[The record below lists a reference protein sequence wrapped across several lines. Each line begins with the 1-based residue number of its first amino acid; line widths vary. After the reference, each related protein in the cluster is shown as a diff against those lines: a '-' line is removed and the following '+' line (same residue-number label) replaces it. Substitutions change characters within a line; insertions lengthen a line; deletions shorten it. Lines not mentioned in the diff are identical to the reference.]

1 MKKLL
6 ILISVVGLGFIYRE
20 LTISN
25 PDLVLFVSQTCP
37 HCKNVEDY
45 IQQNNISN
53 KIIIDLKEVNQQPQN
68 QQLLQTTAN
77 KCPGLDTSQGIGLP
91 LAFFPGTNTCL
102 SGDSP
107 IIDRLSQMVK

>member
-1 MKKLL
+1 MKKFL
-6 ILISVVGLGFIYRE
+6 ILISVVGLGFLYRQQ
-20 LTISN
+20 TISN

-45 IQQNNISN
+45 IRQNKVSD
-53 KIIIDLKEVNQQPQN
+53 KIKIDLKEVYQQPTN
-68 QQLLQTTAN
+68 QQLLQNTAD

-91 LAFFPGTNTCL
+91 LAYFPGTNSCL
-102 SGDSP
+102 TGDTP

>member
-37 HCKNVEDY
+37 HCQNVEDY
-45 IQQNNISN
+45 IKTT
-53 KIIIDLKEVNQQPQN
+53 KINDKIKIDLKEVNQQPDN
-68 QQLLQTTAN
+68 QQLLQNTAN
-77 KCPGLDTSQGIGLP
+77 NCQGLDISQGIGLP
-91 LAFFPGTNTCL
+91 LAYFPGTNTCL
-102 SGDSP
+102 TGDTP